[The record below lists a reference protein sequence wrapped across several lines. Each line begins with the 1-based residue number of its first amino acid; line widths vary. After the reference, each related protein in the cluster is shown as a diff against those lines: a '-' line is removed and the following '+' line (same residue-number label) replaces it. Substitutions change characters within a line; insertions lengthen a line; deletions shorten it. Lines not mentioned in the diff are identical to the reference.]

1 MILQTLKDGTE
12 LWTHDKGEYIS
23 DVISQTKWY
32 YEPKTIDYIKSLNL
46 EKCTILDVGANIGN
60 HTHAINKFTKD
71 CYVISIEPFEKNL
84 EILKLNHNNGHI
96 LNWFADNDINA
107 YNEIEFKISPIWGKN
122 NLGYIKQTNEGQ
134 TVNVNCIDSIFLENL
149 ALIKL
154 DIEGNELNALKGAL
168 HTIGVF
174 KPIIIAE
181 HHTES
186 EHLEVLSYLKQFGY
200 SLETIIEEDNINYV
214 YSCQVKK

>member
-1 MILQTLKDGTE
+1 MRKQKLKDNTFIY
-12 LWTHDKGEYIS
+12 THDKGEYIS
-23 DVISQTKWY
+23 DYIEQTKWY

-46 EKCTILDVGANIGN
+46 SNCSILDVGANIGN

-71 CYVISIEPFEKNL
+71 CYLISIEPFEQNL

-96 LNWFADNDINA
+96 LNCFVDNDINA
-107 YNEIEFKISPIWGKN
+107 YNEIELKISPIWGKN
-122 NLGYIKQTNEGQ
+122 NLGYIKQTNKGQ
-134 TVNVNCIDSIFLENL
+134 TVKVNCIDSIVLENL
-149 ALIKL
+149 SLIKL

-186 EHLEVLSYLKQFGY
+186 EHLEVLNYLSDFGY
-200 SLETIIEEDNINYV
+200 SLETIIEEDNKNYV
-214 YSCQVKK
+214 YKVI